1 MTSTETAASPPKK
14 RIVIACG
21 GTGGH
26 LYPGIAVAE
35 TLRARGHETM
45 VLISEKNIDSLAA
58 TGHSHLTFAK
68 VPAVP
73 LPRPWS
79 PKMIKFISSN
89 LQAWRQCQKLF
100 KSFQAEVVLGMGG
113 FTCTV
118 PLMVGRRRG
127 CRTFIHESNAIPG
140 KANRLNARFSNL
152 VLLGFAE
159 CETHF
164 PNRRCEVVG
173 TPLRPA
179 LAKAVDQREARYR
192 FHLQPDL
199 PVVLVM
205 GGSQGARGVNR
216 NVAAALPFLK
226 DKGVQILHITGPG
239 EFDDLSK
246 SYVDC
251 GVPHHV
257 APFCHEMEQAY
268 AAADL
273 MVARSGAST
282 LSEIA
287 WFGLPSIL
295 IPYPHAAE
303 DHQTRNAEI
312 FSKAGAGKLVTE
324 PTLSGEAMARIILDT
339 LGDRVALGQMGECA
353 SGLAVRNAAERI
365 AELLVGRL

>member
-1 MTSTETAASPPKK
+1 MTSSETSVQRPK

-58 TGHSHLTFAK
+58 TGHAHLSFAK
-68 VPAVP
+68 VPTVP

-79 PKMIKFISSN
+79 PKMVTFLKTN
-89 LQAWRQCQKLF
+89 LQAWGQCQQLF
-100 KSFQAEVVLGMGG
+100 QSFGAEVVLGMGG

-118 PLMVGRRRG
+118 PLMAGRRRR

-140 KANRLNARFSNL
+140 KANRLNARFSDM
-152 VLLGFAE
+152 VLLGFQE
-159 CETHF
+159 CAAHF
-164 PNRRCEVVG
+164 LKRRCQVVG

-179 LAKAVDQREARYR
+179 LAKAIDKQEARR
-192 FHLQPDL
+192 HFHLRPDL

-216 NVAAALPFLK
+216 NVTAALPFLE
-226 DKGVQILHITGPG
+226 DKAVQILHITGPG
-239 EFDDLSK
+239 EFDELSK
-246 SYVDC
+246 LYAGC
-251 GVPHHV
+251 AVPHHL
-257 APFCHEMEQAY
+257 APFCHEMERAY

-295 IPYPHAAE
+295 IPYPFAAE

-312 FSKAGAGKLVTE
+312 FSKAGAGKLVVET
-324 PTLSGEAMARIILDT
+324 TLSGETMAQIILET
-339 LGDRVALGQMGECA
+339 LANQAALGKMSQSAGQ
-353 SGLAVRNAAERI
+353 LAVRNAAERI
-365 AELLVGRL
+365 ADLITA